1 MSSAKSI
8 SSTKAKELIARA
20 TESTRKLTWLE
31 QMRNSYAVIDRY
43 CIRLIEQMH
52 EQSSWDETAEAALGA
67 MIELA
72 EQKIQVIDTAL
83 DKHRITHDRLM
94 VELDNETD

>member
-1 MSSAKSI
+1 MSAARSI

-43 CIRLIEQMH
+43 CIRLIEQMR
-52 EQSSWDETAEAALGA
+52 EQVSWDEAAEQALIA
-67 MIELA
+67 MTELA
-72 EQKIQVIDTAL
+72 ETKIEILDNAL
-83 DKHRITHDRLM
+83 DKHRVTHDRIM